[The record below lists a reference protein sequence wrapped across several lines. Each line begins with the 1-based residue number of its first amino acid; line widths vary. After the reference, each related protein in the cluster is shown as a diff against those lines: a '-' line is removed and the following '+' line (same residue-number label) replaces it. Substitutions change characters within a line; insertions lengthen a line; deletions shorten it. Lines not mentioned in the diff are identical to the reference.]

1 MKRAV
6 SVLFFVI
13 FSASFLYA
21 QEIAISPRLA
31 ALSKEIAAG
40 NQSAIENF
48 WQEVTKQG
56 APLVEPAS
64 EKGFRL
70 VTFLWRSKEGA
81 NVLVTVETSHTIR
94 GQLLT
99 RFHDTDIWAKTYR
112 FADDA
117 RFFYRF
123 SVNDANFPFEGDAG
137 MKYPEKYQIDPLN
150 PNNWRKQFSVVEL
163 PNAPPMGLSRPQQ
176 GIVKGAT
183 VKLVPDMKSEI
194 LGNTRRIFVYKP
206 PGYDAKAKPYP
217 VLFFG
222 ASYLS
227 TVPLPVIL
235 DNLIA
240 QKKIPPVVA
249 ALFDFPDQATLDRE
263 QECNPQFDEF
273 LVQELIPR
281 IRADFR
287 VTRDPAKTIIG
298 GASMGGLSAACAAIR
313 HPQIFGN
320 VLSQSGSYWWAPA
333 GDAEDDWFSREVAGR
348 PRLPVRFYLSIG
360 RFESGA
366 AFLDGRISIL
376 HANRHLRDVLR
387 AKGNTVFY
395 REINAGHEPYNW
407 QVTLPDGLIALLGAP
422 AAR

>member
-6 SVLFFVI
+6 SVLFLVMFPVI
-13 FSASFLYA
+13 LVQA
-21 QEIAISPRLA
+21 QEIPVSPRLA
-31 ALSKEIAAG
+31 ALSKDIAAG
-40 NQSAIENF
+40 NQLAVENF
-48 WQEVTKQG
+48 WAEVTKRG
-56 APLVEPAS
+56 TPLVEPTG
-64 EKGFRL
+64 EKGFSW
-70 VTFLWRSKEGA
+70 VTFLWRSQEDA
-81 NVLVTVETSHTIR
+81 HVLVTMETSHTIR
-94 GQLLT
+94 GQLLS
-99 RFHDTDIWAKTYR
+99 RFRDTDIWAKTYR
-112 FADDA
+112 IADDA

-137 MKYPEKYQIDPLN
+137 IKYPEKYQLDPLN
-150 PNNWRKQFSVVEL
+150 PNNWRKQFSLVEL
-163 PNAPPMGLSRPQQ
+163 PDAPPMDLSRPQPS
-176 GIVKGAT
+176 VPKGAT

-194 LGNTRRIFVYKP
+194 LGNVRRIFVYKP
-206 PGYDAKAKPYP
+206 AGYDPKGKPYP

-249 ALFDFPDQATLDRE
+249 VLFDFPDQATLDRE
-263 QECNPQFDEF
+263 QDCNPRFDEF
-273 LVQELIPR
+273 LVKELIPR

-298 GASMGGLSAACAAIR
+298 GASLGGQSAACSALR
-313 HPQIFGN
+313 HPEIFGN
-320 VLSQSGSYWWAPA
+320 VLSQSGSFWWAPA
-333 GDAEDDWFSREVAGR
+333 GDAEDGWFSREIAVR

-360 RFESGA
+360 RLESGA
-366 AFLDGRISIL
+366 AFLDGRISML

-387 AKGNTVFY
+387 AKGNTVLY

-407 QVTLPDGLIALLGAP
+407 QVTLPDGLIALLGTP
-422 AAR
+422 GAR